1 MLSLL
6 RAALAVALVA
16 LVAVPAVAA
25 DKAFHR
31 SDLDNAAIKLEAQI
45 KHDAGTVT
53 KTPTALGKEA
63 DTAFSKHD
71 YRQGMVVLG
80 QLVTVAPADSA
91 NWLRLARTILRIK
104 PNNNRER
111 DFLFGRANTA
121 AYIAYQRARGTNAEA
136 ATLAVLG
143 RTFADR
149 RQWRAALDTMR
160 LSLTLREQADLRRLY
175 ENSASG
181 ARLPRA

>member
-53 KTPTALGKEA
+53 KTPAALSKEA
-63 DTAFSKHD
+63 DAAFSKHN
-71 YRQGMVVLG
+71 YRAGMVVLG

-104 PNNNRER
+104 PRQRRRE
-111 DFLFGRANTA
+111 
-121 AYIAYQRARGTNAEA
+121 
-136 ATLAVLG
+136 
-143 RTFADR
+143 
-149 RQWRAALDTMR
+149 
-160 LSLTLREQADLRRLY
+160 
-175 ENSASG
+175 
-181 ARLPRA
+181 